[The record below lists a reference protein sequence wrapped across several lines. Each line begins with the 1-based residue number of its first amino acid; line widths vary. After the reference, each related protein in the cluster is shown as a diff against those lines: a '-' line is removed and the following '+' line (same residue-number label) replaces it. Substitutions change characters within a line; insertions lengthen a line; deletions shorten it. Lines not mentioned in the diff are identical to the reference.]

1 MPSIFGNNQNQTQPL
16 QLMGQSNVFGQNQN
30 TMFGQQSMLNP
41 MQNQSTVFT
50 SPQGL
55 PGSTS
60 ATLVFDQISSQSS
73 PYFDMPGLRS
83 SPPENKQRST
93 RPLNIKA
100 ALLEDT
106 MAVKTNKPVYV
117 KKERDHSFVGVV
129 SCLKFLKNPSLDPSF
144 YANM

>member
-1 MPSIFGNNQNQTQPL
+1 MPSIFGNTQTQSQPL
-16 QLMGQSNVFGQNQN
+16 QLMGQSNVFGQSQN

-41 MQNQSTVFT
+41 MQNQSAMFA

-55 PGSTS
+55 QGSTS
-60 ATLVFDQISSQSS
+60 ATLIFDQVSSQTS

-93 RPLNIKA
+93 RPMNIKA

-106 MAVKTNKPVYV
+106 FSVKTNTPVYV
-117 KKERDHSFVGVV
+117 KKERDHSFIGVV
-129 SCLKFLKNPSLDPSF
+129 SFLKTLNPTPFPSF
-144 YANM
+144 M